1 MKMFLI
7 VYCDAADEDVI
18 DTFKKS
24 GVRGYTKMREVRGE
38 GTDTVPKLG
47 THCWPGKN
55 HALFIAAD
63 DGEVD
68 RSHLRSQALHT
79 LRWRAAHRQAGH
91 TQAIAKLAP
100 RSGVKGFILPMEES
114 V

>member
-1 MKMFLI
+1 MKGRAPHDLKEGAMKMFLI
-7 VYCDAADEDVI
+7 VYCDAADEDII
-18 DTFKKS
+18 DAFKKG
-24 GVRGYTKMREVRGE
+24 GVRAYTKMREVRGE

-47 THCWPGKN
+47 TPCWPGKN
-55 HALFIAAD
+55 NALFIAAD

-68 RSHLRSQALHT
+68 
-79 LRWRAAHRQAGH
+79 GIKD
-91 TQAIAKLAP
+91 AIRVIRKEHP

>member
-1 MKMFLI
+1 MQGRAPHDLKEGAMKMFLI

-18 DTFKKS
+18 EAFKKN
-24 GVRGYTKMREVRGE
+24 GVRAYTKMSQARGE

-55 HALFIAAD
+55 NALFIAAE

-68 RSHLRSQALHT
+68 
-79 LRWRAAHRQAGH
+79 GIKD
-91 TQAIAKLAP
+91 AIRVIRREHP
-100 RSGVKGFILPMEES
+100 RSGVKGFILPLEES

>member
-1 MKMFLI
+1 MQGRVPHDRKEGAMKMFLI
-7 VYCDAADEDVI
+7 VYCDAADEDVLEA
-18 DTFKKS
+18 FKKS
-24 GVRGYTKMREVRGE
+24 GVRAYTKMSQARGE

-55 HALFIAAD
+55 NALFIAAE

-68 RSHLRSQALHT
+68 
-79 LRWRAAHRQAGH
+79 GIKD
-91 TQAIAKLAP
+91 AIRIIRREHP

>member
-7 VYCDAADEDVI
+7 VYCNAADEEVI
-18 DTFKKS
+18 EAFKKG
-24 GVRGYTKMREVRGE
+24 GVRAYTKMSEARGE

-55 HALFIAAD
+55 NALFIAAED
-63 DGEVD
+63 REVD
-68 RSHLRSQALHT
+68 GIKDAIREIR
-79 LRWRAAHRQAGH
+79 RAH
-91 TQAIAKLAP
+91 P

>member
-1 MKMFLI
+1 MGDTMKMFLI

-38 GTDTVPKLG
+38 GTDTEPKLG

-63 DGEVD
+63 DGEVSRIKD
-68 RSHLRSQALHT
+68 
-79 LRWRAAHRQAGH
+79 
-91 TQAIAKLAP
+91 AIRVIRREHP

>member
-18 DTFKKS
+18 DAFKKG
-24 GVRGYTKMREVRGE
+24 GVRAYTKMREVRGE

-47 THCWPGKN
+47 TQCWPGKN
-55 HALFIAAD
+55 NALFIAACD
-63 DGEVD
+63 EEVG
-68 RSHLRSQALHT
+68 RIKEAIHEIRKSH
-79 LRWRAAHRQAGH
+79 
-91 TQAIAKLAP
+91 P

>member
-1 MKMFLI
+1 MLWRRGAMKMFLI

-38 GTDTVPKLG
+38 GTDTEPKLG
-47 THCWPGKN
+47 SHCWPGKN

-63 DGEVD
+63 DGEVA
-68 RSHLRSQALHT
+68 RIKETIRVLRKEH
-79 LRWRAAHRQAGH
+79 
-91 TQAIAKLAP
+91 P

>member
-1 MKMFLI
+1 MQGRARHDLKEGAMKMFLI

-18 DTFKKS
+18 DTFKKC
-24 GVRGYTKMREVRGE
+24 GVRAYTKMSEARGE

-55 HALFIAAD
+55 NALFIAASD
-63 DGEVD
+63 DEVS
-68 RSHLRSQALHT
+68 RIKE
-79 LRWRAAHRQAGH
+79 
-91 TQAIAKLAP
+91 AIHEIRREHP

>member
-7 VYCDAADEDVI
+7 VYCDAADEEVI
-18 DTFKKS
+18 EAFKRS
-24 GVRGYTKMREVRGE
+24 GIRAYTKMSEARGE

-55 HALFIAAD
+55 NALFIASD
-63 DGEVD
+63 DEEA
-68 RSHLRSQALHT
+68 LRIKDVVRL
-79 LRWRAAHRQAGH
+79 LRNEH
-91 TQAIAKLAP
+91 P
-100 RSGVKGFILPMEES
+100 RSGVKAFILPMEEI

>member
-18 DTFKKS
+18 DTFKK
-24 GVRGYTKMREVRGE
+24 GGIRAYTKMSEARGE

-55 HALFIAAD
+55 NALIIAASD
-63 DGEVD
+63 DEVG
-68 RSHLRSQALHT
+68 RIKE
-79 LRWRAAHRQAGH
+79 
-91 TQAIAKLAP
+91 AILEIRKNHP